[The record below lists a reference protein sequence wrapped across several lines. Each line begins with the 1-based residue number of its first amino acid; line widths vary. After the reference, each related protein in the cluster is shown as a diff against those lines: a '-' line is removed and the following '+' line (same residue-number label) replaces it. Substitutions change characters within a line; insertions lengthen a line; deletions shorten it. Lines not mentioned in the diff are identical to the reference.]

1 MRVAI
6 VGVGHVGL
14 PTAAALA
21 HIGHEVRAIDSD
33 EAKVAMLNGGQ
44 APFYEAGLT
53 ELVAEGVAAGRLGF
67 STDPAAVIGGAA
79 VVFICVG
86 TPPRASGEANLVAME
101 RAAETIAAH
110 SRDEVVVVQK
120 STVPTGTAARLGE
133 HLSRYNPGVRFH
145 VVSNPEFL
153 REGHAVEDSLHPV
166 RILVGGDS
174 PRAFEV
180 MRELYAP
187 LVDGGAQWFETDVNT
202 AELAKHAS
210 NAFLATKISFANA
223 LARVCELAD
232 ADVVAVA
239 DAMGSDPRI
248 GRAFLNAGLGYGG
261 YCFPKDL
268 AAFERLSSRLG
279 YDFGLLREVAR
290 VNEQAVDST
299 FSKIEQELWNLE
311 DKRIALL
318 GLSFK
323 PGTDDTRFAPA
334 LELARKLLDAGAV
347 VVGYDPEANDNA
359 KAEVP
364 ALETVDDVYSALQG
378 AHCAV
383 VATEWDEFRHLDL
396 AKAAELMA
404 FPIIVD
410 GRNVFDRS
418 RMADLQFTYLSTG
431 RPPVRPRRPER
442 RDGPWQGRPAE

>member
-6 VGVGHVGL
+6 VGIGHVGL

-21 HIGHEVRAIDSD
+21 HIGHDVRAIDSD
-33 EAKVAMLNGGQ
+33 GAKVAMLGDGRS
-44 APFYEAGLT
+44 PFYEPGLDD
-53 ELVAEGVAAGRLGF
+53 LISEGVSGGRLKF
-67 STDPAAVIGGAA
+67 STEPAQVIGGAA

-86 TPPRASGEANLVAME
+86 TPPRASGEASLVAME

-110 SRDEVVVVQK
+110 SSGDVVVVQK
-120 STVPTGTAARLGE
+120 STVPTGTATRLGE
-133 HLSRYNPGVRFH
+133 HLSRYNPNVRFH

-153 REGHAVEDSLHPV
+153 REGHAVEDSLRPV

-174 PRAFEV
+174 QLAFEV

-187 LVDGGAQWFETDVNT
+187 VVAEGAKWIETDVNT

-248 GRAFLNAGLGYGG
+248 GRAFLDAGLGYGG

-268 AAFERLSSRLG
+268 ASFERLSSRLG

-290 VNEQAVDST
+290 VNEEAVESA
-299 FSKIEQELWNLE
+299 FKKIEQELWNLE

-323 PGTDDTRFAPA
+323 PGTDDTRFAPS
-334 LELARKLLDAGAV
+334 LELARRLIDAGAH
-347 VVGYDPEANDNA
+347 VVGYDPEAAENA
-359 KAEVP
+359 RAEVP
-364 ALETVDDVYSALQG
+364 QLETVDDVYSALRD

-383 VATEWDEFRHLDL
+383 VATEWDEFNDLDL
-396 AKAAELMA
+396 EKTAELMA

-410 GRNVFDRS
+410 GRNVFDRAE
-418 RMADLQFTYLSTG
+418 MARHPFTYLSTG
-431 RPPVRPRRPER
+431 RPPVRPSRTER
-442 RDGPWQGRPAE
+442 RGPEQGDQWA